1 MKKGY
6 SFTKLIFAAVPVLM
20 VMIFASCKKD
30 SKNKEV
36 TTTTTTTTPTPTKL
50 GLYEASDSVIYK
62 FLIMP
67 ISKVG
72 TVSVDY
78 DMIFDTGSGG
88 LVLDANNI
96 LPSSMITSN
105 GFNFTGDSTVYNGI
119 TITKDTSH
127 IEYGADTSSLDRVYG
142 NLAYAS
148 VTLGD
153 QNGNIVVKR
162 LPFFLYYKAVD
173 HKNKPYPA
181 HEFDVLGVNQ
191 EYDVLFKNGTYIT
204 SPFAYFD
211 PGTGL
216 TRGFKLAA
224 LGTSNFSTY
233 GTYVRNVLTLGLTQD
248 DLSSSSGFSMSQLTF
263 YADAGYPPFVQGT
276 IKYSNRSPFSTY
288 ILYDTGTE
296 PYSYLQDPTINTRT
310 PTLLPANTPVTVSTS
325 SSGFSYS
332 YTTSSTENLTYVES
346 TRYSGSQISILGL
359 EFFLNNEYMLD
370 FDHHKLGVKNN

>member
-1 MKKGY
+1 MKEGY
-6 SFTKLIFAAVPVLM
+6 SFKKLIFAAVPVLM

-36 TTTTTTTTPTPTKL
+36 TTTTPTPTPTKL

-67 ISKVG
+67 ISQVG

-88 LVLDANNI
+88 LVLDAKDI
-96 LPSSMITSN
+96 LPSSMITDN
-105 GFNFTGDSTVYNGI
+105 GFNFTTDSLVYNGI
-119 TITKDTSH
+119 TVTKDTSH
-127 IEYGADTSSLDRVYG
+127 IEYGADANDVDKVYG
-142 NLAYAS
+142 NLAYAA

-153 QNGNIVVKR
+153 KNGNVVIKR

-173 HKNKPYPA
+173 HLGKKQDP
-181 HEFDVLGVNQ
+181 HSFDVLGVNQ
-191 EYDVLFKNGTYIT
+191 EYDVLFKNGGYVT

-224 LGTSNFSTY
+224 LGTSNFSSN
-233 GTYVRNVLTLGLTQD
+233 GTYVRNVLTLGLTQS

-263 YADAGYPPFVQGT
+263 YADAGYPPFVPGT
-276 IKYSNRSPFSTY
+276 IKYGSRSPFSTD

-296 PYSYLQDPTINTRT
+296 PYSYLQDPTIKTRGL
-310 PTLLPANTPVTVSTS
+310 TLLPANTPVTVSTPT
-325 SSGFSYS
+325 SGFTYT
-332 YTTSSTENLTYVES
+332 YTTSSTENLTYVEG
-346 TRYSGSQISILGL
+346 TTYSGTQISILGL

-370 FDHHKLGVKNN
+370 FDHHQVGVKNN

>member
-1 MKKGY
+1 
-6 SFTKLIFAAVPVLM
+6 
-20 VMIFASCKKD
+20 
-30 SKNKEV
+30 
-36 TTTTTTTTPTPTKL
+36 
-50 GLYEASDSVIYK
+50 
-62 FLIMP
+62 MP

-88 LVLDANNI
+88 LVLDAQNI
-96 LPSSMITSN
+96 LPASMISDN
-105 GFNFTGDSTVYNGI
+105 GFNFTGDSIVYNGI
-119 TITKDTSH
+119 TVTRDTAH
-127 IEYGADTSSLDRVYG
+127 IEYGADTSSLDKVYG

-153 QNGNIVVKR
+153 QNGNVVVKR

-173 HKNKPYPA
+173 HKNVRHSP

-191 EYDVLFKNGTYIT
+191 EYDVLFKNGAYIT

-211 PGTGL
+211 PGVGL
-216 TRGFKLAA
+216 TKGFKLAA

-233 GTYVRNVLTLGLTQD
+233 GTYVRNVLTLGLTQA
-248 DLSSSSGFSMSQLTF
+248 DLSSSSGFSMTQLTF
-263 YADAGYPPFVQGT
+263 YADEGYPPFVQGT
-276 IKYSNRSPFSTY
+276 IKYSNRSPFTTY

-310 PTLLPANTPVTVSTS
+310 PTLLPANTPVTVATS

-346 TRYSGSQISILGL
+346 TKYSGSHISILGL

-370 FDHHKLGVKNN
+370 YDHHQLGVKNK